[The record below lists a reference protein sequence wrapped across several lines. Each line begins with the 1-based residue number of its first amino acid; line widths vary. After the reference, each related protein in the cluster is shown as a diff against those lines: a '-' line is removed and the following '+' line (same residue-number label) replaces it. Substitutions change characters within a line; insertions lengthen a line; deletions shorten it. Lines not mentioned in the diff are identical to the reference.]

1 MIDHRL
7 VRGFKQLSV
16 ILGLIIGIVGGVGS
30 LIYVLYRVAMFNR
43 SVYAIIFYIA
53 LCGLIV
59 FYTFRGI
66 QKKLLTSVLL
76 KVARVLV
83 KISVILCIVSA
94 VMLYGA
100 LVVRYPVGGGIA
112 TAFLIT
118 LIIIAGLRFR
128 FFTFF
133 RKIF

>member
-1 MIDHRL
+1 
-7 VRGFKQLSV
+7 
-16 ILGLIIGIVGGVGS
+16 
-30 LIYVLYRVAMFNR
+30 VATFNR

-83 KISVILCIVSA
+83 KISIILCIISA
-94 VMLYGA
+94 GLLYGA
-100 LVVRYPVGGGIA
+100 LIVRHPIGGGIA
-112 TAFLIT
+112 TPFLIT
-118 LIIIAGLRFR
+118 LIIIAGLKFK